1 MPGCAHRLKVRESE
15 GARRMAARAAQSLRG
30 RLLGFSFKESASS
43 SSSHSFI
50 RHVDGNLRGF
60 TALNNS
66 RIVDSSSGLRRAL
79 SSLGLG
85 FEDLRGDGAAVVG
98 KRFFRVSSVAQEQ
111 SLVTPSEELQDT
123 TAVQTAE
130 LTREM
135 QLKSIDEA
143 RARIFGHVIGNGE
156 RSAHKVL
163 RKKLIGDKIV
173 AWYPTP
179 IQKLDP
185 MFEDPNVKRR
195 QLKTERAKRRGKGP
209 PKKGHGKRAA
219 KRAK

>member
-1 MPGCAHRLKVRESE
+1 
-15 GARRMAARAAQSLRG
+15 MAARAAQSLRG
-30 RLLGFSFKESASS
+30 RLLGVCNPQFGATHAISQGESAS
-43 SSSHSFI
+43 
-50 RHVDGNLRGF
+50 N
-60 TALNNS
+60 
-66 RIVDSSSGLRRAL
+66 GLQRVF

-85 FEDLRGDGAAVVG
+85 FKPPRDIASGTRYI
-98 KRFFRVSSVAQEQ
+98 RVSSAHSASSLTTPHEVQQGLQ
-111 SLVTPSEELQDT
+111 SGDSP
-123 TAVQTAE
+123 APQTAE
-130 LTREM
+130 VVVQTTREM

-143 RARIFGHVIGNGE
+143 RARIFGHVLGNGE

-179 IQKLDP
+179 IQKMDP
-185 MFEDPNVKRR
+185 MFEDPNIKRR
-195 QLKTERAKRRGKGP
+195 QLKTERQKRRGKGP

>member
-1 MPGCAHRLKVRESE
+1 
-15 GARRMAARAAQSLRG
+15 MAAAQAAHSLRA
-30 RLLGFSFKESASS
+30 RLLNLSLKQPIS
-43 SSSHSFI
+43 SSSHSPVSV
-50 RHVDGNLRGF
+50 RHLETLSDGKFGAVRGF
-60 TALNNS
+60 TAFQNTIGVEN
-66 RIVDSSSGLRRAL
+66 VATSSGLRRAL
-79 SSLGLG
+79 RSFGLG
-85 FEDLRGDGAAVVG
+85 FKGLSDNGTAG
-98 KRFFRVSSVAQEQ
+98 KRFIRVSSGAQQQ
-111 SLVTPSEELQDT
+111 SLVTPSEVQEGLQSGGDAVAQTVELVAQ
-123 TAVQTAE
+123 
-130 LTREM
+130 TREM

-185 MFEDPNVKRR
+185 MFEDPNIKRR
-195 QLKTERAKRRGKGP
+195 QLKTERQKRRGKGP